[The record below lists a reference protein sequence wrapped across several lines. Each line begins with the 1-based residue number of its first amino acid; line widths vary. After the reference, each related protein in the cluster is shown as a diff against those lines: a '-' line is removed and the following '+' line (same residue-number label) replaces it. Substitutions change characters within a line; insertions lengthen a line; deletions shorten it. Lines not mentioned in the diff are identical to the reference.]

1 MSASSEQI
9 RRITKA
15 EEQLDKASS
24 VLKELEAALEKYI
37 AARGDIDRLIEYYES
52 PEWLRDFDDSNSG
65 KLPRGL
71 KCGVLSEDAVYDM
84 LSDDKRLAELMRD
97 ISRVVLEKMNSED

>member
-9 RRITKA
+9 RRITSA
-15 EEQLDKASS
+15 EEQLDSASA

-84 LSDDKRLAELMRD
+84 LSDDKRIAELMRD
-97 ISRVVLEKMNSED
+97 ISRVVLGKMNSED